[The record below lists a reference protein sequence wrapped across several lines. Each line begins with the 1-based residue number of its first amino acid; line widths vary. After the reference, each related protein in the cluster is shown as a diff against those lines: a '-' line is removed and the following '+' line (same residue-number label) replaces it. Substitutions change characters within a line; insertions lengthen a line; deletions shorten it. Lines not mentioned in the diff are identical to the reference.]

1 MSGSPPDGAPPR
13 RALIVGT
20 GLIGGSLGTG
30 LRRRGWHVTG
40 RDADSSRAARALE
53 AGAVDELGEGLDAEL
68 VFIATPVA
76 SVAEVASAILAQP
89 GRPDGLVV
97 TDVAGVKGPVVDA
110 VRDPRFIGGHP
121 MAGSEQSGID
131 GADPDL
137 FVGATWVLTPTIQ
150 TDAAA
155 FALLSAVVTELGAEV
170 LLLPAPDHDRLVAV
184 VSHVPHLV
192 AATLMNAASD
202 GAKADG
208 ALLRLAAGGFRDM
221 TRIAAGQ
228 PSIWPDICTDNADAI
243 VTGLDRLLDD
253 LANLRDKVARGDRGG
268 LLDLLQ
274 RASIARRDLPSS
286 ATRPEW
292 LAELRV
298 PVPDRSGVLAEFTG
312 LAADLGVNIY
322 DLDIAHSAEGSRGVL
337 TLVVGADEANTLR
350 KAIEARGHS
359 STVILLS

>member
-1 MSGSPPDGAPPR
+1 MSDALPADHATR

-20 GLIGGSLGTG
+20 GLIGGSLGSG

-40 RDADSSRAARALE
+40 RDADAARAKRAVE
-53 AGAVDELGEGLDAEL
+53 VGAADEIGEGLDADL
-68 VFIATPVA
+68 VIIATPVA
-76 SVAEVASAILAQP
+76 VAPGIASAILAEP
-89 GRPDGLVV
+89 GRPDHVVV
-97 TDVAGVKGPVVDA
+97 TDVSGVKVPVVDA
-110 VRDPRFIGGHP
+110 VRHPRFIGGHP

-137 FVGATWVLTPTIQ
+137 FVGATWVLTPTVE
-150 TDAAA
+150 TDPGA
-155 FALLSAVVTELGAEV
+155 FALLSEIITELGADV
-170 LLLPAPDHDRLVAV
+170 IALSAADHDRLVAV

-192 AATLMNAASD
+192 AATLMNAAAE

-228 PSIWPDICTDNADAI
+228 PSIWPDICADNADAI

-253 LANLRDKVARGDRGG
+253 LASLRDKVAGGDRAA

-274 RASIARRDLPSS
+274 RASTARRELPASG
-286 ATRPEW
+286 TRPER

-298 PVPDRSGVLAEFTG
+298 PVFDRQGVLAEFTS
-312 LAADLGVNIY
+312 LAGDLGINIY
-322 DLDIAHSAEGSRGVL
+322 DLVIAHSAEGPRGVL
-337 TLVVGADEANTLR
+337 TLVVGADEAEELR
-350 KAIEARGHS
+350 RAIDDRGHTC
-359 STVILLS
+359 TVTDLS